1 VIHERHFTLE
11 EANGLLGQI
20 EPALRSL
27 REARDRL
34 TDAELHE
41 ALSDAAPTNGGG
53 EPGREVGE
61 AFLEVRALLGK
72 LQGVG
77 IVVRDIG
84 RGLID
89 FPAIRGG
96 REVYLCWELD
106 EDEVA
111 FWHELESG
119 YRGRRPLAEGG

>member
-1 VIHERHFTLE
+1 MIHERHFTVE
-11 EANGLLGQI
+11 EANGLLGRV

-34 TDAELHE
+34 TDAALHE
-41 ALSDAAPTNGGG
+41 ALSEAAPANGGG
-53 EPGREVGE
+53 EPGREVGQ
-61 AFLEVRALLGK
+61 AFLEVRALLAE
-72 LQGVG
+72 LQGLG
-77 IVVRDIG
+77 IVVRDID

-89 FPAIRGG
+89 FPAIRDG

-106 EDEVA
+106 EGDVA

-119 YRGRRPLAEGG
+119 FRGRRPLAGR

>member
-1 VIHERHFTLE
+1 VIHERHFTVE
-11 EANGLLGQI
+11 EANGLLGRV

-41 ALSDAAPTNGGG
+41 ALSEAAPANGGG
-53 EPGREVGE
+53 EPGREVGQ
-61 AFLEVRALLGK
+61 AFLEVRALLAE
-72 LQGVG
+72 LQGLG
-77 IVVRDIG
+77 IVVRDID

-89 FPAIRGG
+89 FPAIRDG

-106 EDEVA
+106 EGDVA

-119 YRGRRPLAEGG
+119 FRGRRPLAGR

>member
-1 VIHERHFTLE
+1 MIHGRHFTVE
-11 EANGLLGQI
+11 EANGLLGRV

-41 ALSDAAPTNGGG
+41 ALSEAAPANGGG
-53 EPGREVGE
+53 EPGREVGQ
-61 AFLEVRALLGK
+61 AFLEVRALLAE
-72 LQGVG
+72 LQGLG
-77 IVVRDIG
+77 IVVRDID

-89 FPAIRGG
+89 FPAIRDG

-106 EDEVA
+106 EGDVA

-119 YRGRRPLAEGG
+119 FRGRRPLAGR